1 MSSLTPNPVTDS
13 SLTIADKAKVTQA
26 DNIRNTMNVNNLLS
40 PVSDT
45 PDVPTAPLV
54 AVPLVAAPST
64 PIKCIKEEA
73 SSPDTVMSELVGLNI
88 YSLLYSAARPS
99 GINDLMHGALTYSNA
114 TR

>member
-1 MSSLTPNPVTDS
+1 MSSTTPNPATDS

-45 PDVPTAPLV
+45 PDVPATPIV
-54 AVPLVAAPST
+54 TAPST
-64 PIKCIKEEA
+64 PIKCIKEEF

-88 YSLLYSAARPS
+88 YSLSHSAARPS
-99 GINDLMHGALTYSNA
+99 GILDLTPGALIYSNA
-114 TR
+114 IQ